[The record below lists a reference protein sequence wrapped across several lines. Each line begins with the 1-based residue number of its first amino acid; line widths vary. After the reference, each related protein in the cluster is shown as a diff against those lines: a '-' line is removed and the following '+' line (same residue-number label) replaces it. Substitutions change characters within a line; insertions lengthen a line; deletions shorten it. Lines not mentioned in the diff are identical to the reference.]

1 MDLTTVRRPSSQG
14 VAAAECVQQAFQIS
28 VLELKPFPE
37 CETVFTVS
45 THDTRAAIHDR
56 KVTPFPKSSLSR
68 RRILRWA
75 LKGCVYLA
83 AWAAISAFCA
93 AFSLAS
99 DAPAALAANEEARP
113 ATAASADAPASTA
126 TVDKQKKNSE
136 YDIDNIGQRG
146 VGKGMNLYSLDKERA
161 LGQAMALNID
171 RNTKFVADPAVYDYV
186 NNLARKLVGNSDAEV
201 PFTIRVID
209 SPDLNVFSLPGGFL
223 YVDKG
228 LILELDNEA
237 ELAGLMA
244 HEIAHVAARHAS
256 RTATRRYAWNM
267 VEIPLAQVAGPAG
280 LGVRQIASLT
290 FKKISRDSENEAD
303 LLGIEYQYTAGYD
316 PQAFLDALEKL
327 RSKEINKRAAMTK
340 ALPVLGFLGKVP
352 LHSQISHAFSN
363 YPPTEERIERVQ
375 AEISKLL
382 PGRNEYVVDSSDFQ
396 EVKAKLV
403 FDSRPI
409 LRRRRS
415 GDGVMNPP
423 VLHRP

>member
-1 MDLTTVRRPSSQG
+1 MWG
-14 VAAAECVQQAFQIS
+14 A
-28 VLELKPFPE
+28 VL
-37 CETVFTVS
+37 
-45 THDTRAAIHDR
+45 
-56 KVTPFPKSSLSR
+56 
-68 RRILRWA
+68 
-75 LKGCVYLA
+75 
-83 AWAAISAFCA
+83 AISAFSVIASETPVITA
-93 AFSLAS
+93 AKVKEQATVSQVS
-99 DAPAALAANEEARP
+99 GDSTAALDRP
-113 ATAASADAPASTA
+113 
-126 TVDKQKKNSE
+126 KKNSE
-136 YDIDNIGQRG
+136 YDIDSIGQRG

-267 VEIPLAQVAGPAG
+267 VAIPLSQVAGPAG

-290 FKKISRDSENEAD
+290 FKKMSRDAENEAD
-303 LLGIEYQYTAGYD
+303 LLGMEYQYTAGYD

-327 RSKEINKRAAMTK
+327 RSKEINKRAAITK
-340 ALPVLGFLGKVP
+340 ALPALGFLSKVP
-352 LHSQISHAFSN
+352 LRSQISHALSN

-382 PGRNEYVVDSSDFQ
+382 PRRNEYMVDSSDFQ
-396 EVKAKLV
+396 EVKARLV
-403 FDSRPI
+403 FESRPI
-409 LRRRRS
+409 LRRHRS

>member
-1 MDLTTVRRPSSQG
+1 MDLPTVRRPSFQRIT
-14 VAAAECVQQAFQIS
+14 AAERLHQSFPIPK
-28 VLELKPFPE
+28 LEPKPFPE
-37 CETVFTVS
+37 CETVFIA
-45 THDTRAAIHDR
+45 HGACRQRKRGLFIHACAQAAILLAIL
-56 KVTPFPKSSLSR
+56 VCCGIPGVAAETP
-68 RRILRWA
+68 A
-75 LKGCVYLA
+75 EVA
-83 AWAAISAFCA
+83 AKA
-93 AFSLAS
+93 
-99 DAPAALAANEEARP
+99 EAQP
-113 ATAASADAPASTA
+113 PASATVPTSPAIL
-126 TVDKQKKNSE
+126 DKPKKNSE
-136 YDIDNIGQRG
+136 YDIDSIGQRG

-244 HEIAHVAARHAS
+244 HEIAHVAARHVS

-267 VEIPLAQVAGPAG
+267 VAIPLSQVAGPAG

-290 FKKISRDSENEAD
+290 FKKISRDAENEAD

-327 RSKEINKRAAMTK
+327 RSKEIKKRAAMNK
-340 ALPVLGFLGKVP
+340 ALPALGFLSKVP
-352 LHSQISHAFSN
+352 MGSQLSRALSN

-382 PGRNEYVVDSSDFQ
+382 PGRNEYMVDSSDFQ
-396 EVKAKLV
+396 EVKARLV
-403 FDSRPI
+403 FESRPI
-409 LRRRRS
+409 LRRHRS